1 MTNTELSTLF
11 TNKVRGYMNNG
22 YIINTKTFS
31 GSDGTQRV
39 DLIKG
44 NHFIRVYLESYYD
57 GESCI
62 ALRIGEKVLTPIEMK
77 RADIIWKNDLNIIK
91 EYVFIKIGIR
101 NDYYVTPKEYE
112 KIEKKI
118 KERLGN
124 HGYGYRDYESFDLN
138 DKAIDIVIP
147 FIKRQ
152 PKCKSVKRNE
162 IKQVYKQIYN
172 NGKVKYLV
180 YVRGNVYSLS

>member
-31 GSDGTQRV
+31 GCDGTQRV

-62 ALRIGEKVLTPIEMK
+62 ALRIGEKILTPIEMK
-77 RADIIWKNDLNIIK
+77 RADIIWKKDLNIIK
-91 EYVFIKIGIR
+91 EYVFIKIGRR
-101 NDYYVTPKEYE
+101 NDYYVTKKEYE
-112 KIEKKI
+112 KIEEKI
-118 KERLGN
+118 KERLMN
-124 HGYGYRDYESFDLN
+124 GYRNYEIFDLN
-138 DKAIDIVIP
+138 DKAIDIVMS

-162 IKQVYKQIYN
+162 IKRVYKQIYD
-172 NGKVKYLV
+172 NGRVKYLI
-180 YVRGNVYSLS
+180 YVRGNVYTLS